1 MIETQVRRDEQSRE
15 EKSMSYDPLNPA
27 VTADPYPHYALL
39 REESAVNRAAYGPER
54 LAQIGRSSK
63 AIRAYFEE
71 VYDRRSAAPG
81 NDLISG
87 FIQAEVGGERLSR
100 NEVLNLAILLLI
112 GGVETTTN
120 LLGIIFG
127 HFKRQPSVLAAGGA

>member
-1 MIETQVRRDEQSRE
+1 MRRVVD
-15 EKSMSYDPLNPA
+15 
-27 VTADPYPHYALL
+27 VWYAG
-39 REESAVNRAAYGPER
+39 NRAANGPDR
-54 LAQIGRSSK
+54 LEQIGPSSK

-71 VYDRRSAAPG
+71 VYDRRSDAPV
-81 NDLISG
+81 NDLISR

-120 LLGIIFG
+120 LPGIIFG